1 MALGLRAVA
10 TTPSPLASARS
21 VTRAPNPREAP
32 VISQVFIDC
41 SFHLKDVSVHFTLA
55 EFLNRSGRTYRSPA
69 KRSGQ
74 HLGEF
79 DQIAKRVGEES
90 ELAADGGQNERRG
103 DDDDA
108 TRAKLGDRFIHAAN
122 GKAEM
127 VVAAIFQAIA
137 KVRIGPHFRGKP
149 VAASE
154 HLDVE
159 MIVRRRRQI
168 SELLVGIRPF
178 RYDAEIE
185 LADIEIL
192 SLRQTR
198 RTHRHMVAAH
208 IGEG

>member
-1 MALGLRAVA
+1 MIAETLGNGLGITRRCDDAVALGERAFCNEGA
-10 TTPSPLASARS
+10 KSPRGAGDE
-21 VTRAPNPREAP
+21 PG
-32 VISQVFIDC
+32 
-41 SFHLKDVSVHFTLA
+41 FHRLLPELKDVGVRFTLA
-55 EFLNRSGRTYRSPA
+55 YPLN
-69 KRSGQ
+69 RSGQ

-90 ELAADGGQNERRG
+90 ELATDGGQDEWLG
-103 DDDDA
+103 DDHDA
-108 TRAKLGDRFIHAAN
+108 TRAKLGDRFIHAGNAE
-122 GKAEM
+122 AEM

-137 KVRIGPHFRGKP
+137 KVRIGPHFRWKL
-149 VAASE
+149 VAAAE

-185 LADIEIL
+185 LANIEIL